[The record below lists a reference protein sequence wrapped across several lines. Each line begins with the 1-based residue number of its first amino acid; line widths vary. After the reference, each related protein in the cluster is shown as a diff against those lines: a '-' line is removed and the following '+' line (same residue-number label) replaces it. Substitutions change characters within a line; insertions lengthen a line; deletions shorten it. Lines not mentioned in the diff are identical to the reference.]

1 MSETQINELKRDLKD
16 KGEIIKSLIESN
28 NDIIVNQQIM
38 ALAIKELQQ
47 RLKTQ

>member
-28 NDIIVNQQIM
+28 NKANQ
-38 ALAIKELQQ
+38 
-47 RLKTQ
+47 